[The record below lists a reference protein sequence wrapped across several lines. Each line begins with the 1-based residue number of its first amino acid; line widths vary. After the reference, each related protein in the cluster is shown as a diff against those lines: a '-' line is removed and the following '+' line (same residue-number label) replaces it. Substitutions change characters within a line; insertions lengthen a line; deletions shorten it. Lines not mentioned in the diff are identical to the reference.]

1 MCTAGP
7 QPGTFPAQCA
17 PLDLNLGLSQLSVH
31 RWTSTWDLPSSIYTA
46 GPQRPD
52 KMTKDMPD
60 RMSDR
65 ILKDIPKNIP
75 DRMLEGMPNK
85 MPVGMPDKVPEYL
98 LDKIPEDLL
107 DKISDRITGDMLEN
121 MPNKV
126 PEDMPEQIAKDIP
139 TRMPENISDRMP
151 DKMPEG
157 MPDRM
162 LENLSIKYINIM
174 VGITRNNVFF
184 FFHLWYSSE
193 YFLLEPVVTE
203 KRTKKLMVRQ
213 LRGQQQWS
221 VRHGLKLHSLSKS
234 FLLASL
240 LQGDFRVMELGAFE
254 RQLSPTVLLPSRS
267 AAQRVWPKL
276 QKR

>member
-7 QPGTFPAQCA
+7 QPGTFPAQCV

-31 RWTSTWDLPSSIYTA
+31 RWTSTWDLPSSVYTA

-60 RMSDR
+60 RMSDK
-65 ILKDIPKNIP
+65 ILKDIPENMP

-98 LDKIPEDLL
+98 LDKMSEDLL
-107 DKISDRITGDMLEN
+107 DKISDKITGNMLEN
-121 MPNKV
+121 MPNRV

-162 LENLSIKYINIM
+162 LENLSILKYINIM
-174 VGITRNNVFF
+174 VGIIRNNVFF
-184 FFHLWYSSE
+184 SPLIFLRVFFIGTCGDGKKNKEIDGEATKGTTTMERSPW
-193 YFLLEPVVTE
+193 LETALPFE
-203 KRTKKLMVRQ
+203 IFSPR
-213 LRGQQQWS
+213 
-221 VRHGLKLHSLSKS
+221 
-234 FLLASL
+234 FASPGRFP
-240 LQGDFRVMELGAFE
+240 GDGIWRL
-254 RQLSPTVLLPSRS
+254 
-267 AAQRVWPKL
+267 
-276 QKR
+276 